1 MPKKD
6 SCRKWFCR
14 VTKINNTQ
22 NGVYE
27 YDFDD
32 LYNTL
37 TERYNVLFALHNKD
51 TENVHCHI
59 VIQHKN

>member
-27 YDFDD
+27 YNFDD
-32 LYNTL
+32 LYNIKH
-37 TERYNVLFALHNKD
+37 FA
-51 TENVHCHI
+51 TRT
-59 VIQHKN
+59 IQKYSS